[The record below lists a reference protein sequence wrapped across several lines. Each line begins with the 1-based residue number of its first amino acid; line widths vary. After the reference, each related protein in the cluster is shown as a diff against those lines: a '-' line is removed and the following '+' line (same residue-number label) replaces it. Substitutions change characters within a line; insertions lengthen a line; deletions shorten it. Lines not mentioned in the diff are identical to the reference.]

1 MLGDDPFHPRGDF
14 FRGRFLRNHPRG
26 DFYSIGEDP
35 GFIGQDPG
43 FICEDPGFITQ
54 KSWI

>member
-1 MLGDDPFHPRGDF
+1 MTLFTLGGIFLGGDF
-14 FRGRFLRNHPRG
+14 LEITLGGIFT
-26 DFYSIGEDP
+26 IGEDP

-43 FICEDPGFITQ
+43 FICEDSGFITQ